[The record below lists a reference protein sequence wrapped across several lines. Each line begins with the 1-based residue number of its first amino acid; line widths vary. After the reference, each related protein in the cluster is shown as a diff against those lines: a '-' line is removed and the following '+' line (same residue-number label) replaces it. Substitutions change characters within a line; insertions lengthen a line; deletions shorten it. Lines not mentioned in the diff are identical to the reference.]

1 MHMDEKSVYKHKKQ
15 KLTTAKQEHRTRSQ
29 WHLNLRFNCSRWAKL
44 PRNLPNYRWNVTP
57 RKGNGEFASI
67 VDPTVAIF

>member
-29 WHLNLRFNCSRWAKL
+29 WRLI
-44 PRNLPNYRWNVTP
+44 PNYRRNVTP

>member
-1 MHMDEKSVYKHKKQ
+1 MDPPCTGHLGWVIGAYNAYGRKSVYKHKKQ

-44 PRNLPNYRWNVTP
+44 PRNLPNY
-57 RKGNGEFASI
+57 
-67 VDPTVAIF
+67 